1 MSKEVRC
8 QLFREEFRDNNEV
21 KEIQKND
28 RFPGIHIRLFDKFDV
43 TMKSTNEINDDIRF
57 DIRK

>member
-43 TMKSTNEINDDIRF
+43 TMKLNEINDDIR
-57 DIRK
+57 K